1 MIELENGVFM
11 EQVEDLSRKK
21 LWPDVRDMLLLL
33 EPADIAAILAEVSVD
48 ASQVSF
54 DLKPN
59 KVLLFDRETEERLH
73 FNTK

>member
-1 MIELENGVFM
+1 MIRAIIGSEN
-11 EQVEDLSRKK
+11 
-21 LWPDVRDMLLLL
+21 
-33 EPADIAAILAEVSVD
+33 LAEVSVD